1 MGASLAHL
9 CAASWNSEAR
19 RPSGAHLLT
28 WVRFHVATSYV
39 LSKGYTALPVAAGA
53 RDLTKCQPEAGLL
66 GS

>member
-1 MGASLAHL
+1 MGASLGHL
-9 CAASWNSEAR
+9 YAASWNSEAR

-28 WVRFHVATSYV
+28 WVRLHVATYV
-39 LSKGYTALPVAAGA
+39 LSKGCTSLPVAAGA